1 MISFTHELS
10 NYFVKSYIMYWAYL
24 CLFNV
29 SQDWFCSHLF
39 FFKINN
45 ETKTGT
51 EGNMKH
57 FFKPMPDHYR
67 KFLLKPVPDQHRNSL
82 FSKIST
88 GFSLS
93 REFRSLIDHSLC
105 YSAYLVNEHLLPGPL
120 SLSLPKRVLPS
131 NAILMRI
138 DDAQPSSAGACAKMG
153 VEDRKW
159 VLFSYVVWGL

>member
-1 MISFTHELS
+1 M
-10 NYFVKSYIMYWAYL
+10 NYQIILLKVTLCTGLICACLMYHKTDFARI
-24 CLFNV
+24 
-29 SQDWFCSHLF
+29 F

-88 GFSLS
+88 GISLS
-93 REFRSLIDHSLC
+93 PEFRSLTDKTKLQICST
-105 YSAYLVNEHLLPGPL
+105 S
-120 SLSLPKRVLPS
+120 K
-131 NAILMRI
+131 
-138 DDAQPSSAGACAKMG
+138 K
-153 VEDRKW
+153 DRKI
-159 VLFSYVVWGL
+159 LLDINSE